1 MQVIQNNFHEIELAT
16 ESFIDQYKE
25 MDFLWKE
32 TLAESFEAFL
42 NTGEDPRE

>member
-1 MQVIQNNFHEIELAT
+1 VLVNPL
-16 ESFIDQYKE
+16 SYCVLKLIDQYKE

-42 NTGEDPRE
+42 NTGDDPRE